1 MMEKEMYA
9 KYNRLNDR
17 LNELSTLNTN
27 IAKLAFYLNENKIED
42 ADCANALQG
51 QLDFMI
57 KYREALQDRII
68 NGYY

>member
-1 MMEKEMYA
+1 MMEKEMYT

-17 LNELSTLNTN
+17 IIELNVLESN

-42 ADCANALQG
+42 ADCTNALQG

-57 KYREALQDRII
+57 KYRDALQDRIT

>member
-1 MMEKEMYA
+1 MMEKEMYT

-17 LNELSTLNTN
+17 IIELNVLESN

-51 QLDFMI
+51 QLDPML
-57 KYREALQDRII
+57 KYRDVLQDRII

>member
-1 MMEKEMYA
+1 MMEKEMYT

-17 LNELSTLNTN
+17 IIELNVLESN

-51 QLDFMI
+51 QLEFMI
-57 KYREALQDRII
+57 KYRDALQDRIT

>member
-1 MMEKEMYA
+1 MMEKQMYT

-17 LNELSTLNTN
+17 IIELNVLESN

-57 KYREALQDRII
+57 KYRDALQDRIT

>member
-1 MMEKEMYA
+1 MDEKMYK
-9 KYNRLNDR
+9 KYVRLNDR
-17 LNELSTLNTN
+17 INELSTLNTN

-42 ADCANALQG
+42 ADCANSLQG

-57 KYREALQDRII
+57 KYRDALQDRIT

>member
-1 MMEKEMYA
+1 MMEKEMYT

-17 LNELSTLNTN
+17 IIELNVLESN

-57 KYREALQDRII
+57 KYRDTLQDRIT

>member
-1 MMEKEMYA
+1 MMEKEMYT

-17 LNELSTLNTN
+17 IIELNVLESN

-57 KYREALQDRII
+57 KYRDALQERII
-68 NGYY
+68 KVYY

>member
-1 MMEKEMYA
+1 MMEKEMYT

-17 LNELSTLNTN
+17 IIELNVLESN

-57 KYREALQDRII
+57 KYRDALQERII
-68 NGYY
+68 NVYY

>member
-17 LNELSTLNTN
+17 LNELTTLNHN
-27 IAKLAFYLNENKIED
+27 IEKLAFYLNENKIED

-51 QLDFMI
+51 QLYFMLM
-57 KYREALQDRII
+57 YRGDLQDRII

>member
-1 MMEKEMYA
+1 MMDKEMYT

-17 LNELSTLNTN
+17 IIELNVLESN

-57 KYREALQDRII
+57 KYRDALQERIT

>member
-1 MMEKEMYA
+1 MNEKMYK
-9 KYNRLNDR
+9 KYVRLNDR
-17 LNELSTLNTN
+17 INELSTLNTN
-27 IAKLAFYLNENKIED
+27 IAKLSFYINENQIED

>member
-1 MMEKEMYA
+1 MMEKEMYT

-17 LNELSTLNTN
+17 IIELNVLESN
-27 IAKLAFYLNENKIED
+27 IAKLAFYINENKIED

-57 KYREALQDRII
+57 KYRDALQDRIT

>member
-1 MMEKEMYA
+1 MMEKEMYT

-17 LNELSTLNTN
+17 IIELNVLESN

-51 QLDFMI
+51 QLDFML
-57 KYREALQDRII
+57 KYRDALQDRIT

>member
-57 KYREALQDRII
+57 KYRDALQDRIT

>member
-1 MMEKEMYA
+1 MMEKEMYT

-17 LNELSTLNTN
+17 IIELNVLESN

-42 ADCANALQG
+42 ADCANALQS

-57 KYREALQDRII
+57 KYRDALQDRIT

>member
-1 MMEKEMYA
+1 MYT

-17 LNELSTLNTN
+17 IIELNVLESN

-57 KYREALQDRII
+57 KYRDALQDRIT

>member
-1 MMEKEMYA
+1 MMEKEMYT

-17 LNELSTLNTN
+17 IIELNVLESN

-42 ADCANALQG
+42 TDCALALSR
-51 QLDFMI
+51 QLDFML
-57 KYREALQDRII
+57 KYRDALQDRIT

>member
-17 LNELSTLNTN
+17 IIELNVLESN

-57 KYREALQDRII
+57 KYRDALQDRIT